1 MIYNKQKTNY
11 IMSVPETYKSI
22 TETTDEYYNNILKK
36 GRYYVTS
43 DIHGDVILF
52 IRFLVGVYN
61 DLNGTVKSND
71 SIKRAFFVFIT
82 VILWTIFYS
91 M

>member
-1 MIYNKQKTNY
+1 MIQ
-11 IMSVPETYKSI
+11 IIIFFFALLFSVVFF
-22 TETTDEYYNNILKK
+22 TDMVFTIVN
-36 GRYYVTS
+36 
-43 DIHGDVILF
+43 
-52 IRFLVGVYN
+52 LV
-61 DLNGTVKSND
+61 LNGTVKSND